1 MVYLIRFFI
10 EYPFES
16 LPQPRKVADHGTKF
30 FQPGGIARFGN
41 EQLKVTAIIVFLVHV
56 VEKTPPMALP
66 VQFRIMLETK
76 LYRTAEYFQG
86 DYVAVGFGDYPA
98 VYAPWFGPVGCPV
111 VLSSLGDGLNL
122 FRREKARKEGI
133 IPYYPSGCKV
143 MSLPTFDESGVVEG
157 SGGIDHIHVNII
169 MLR

>member
-16 LPQPRKVADHGTKF
+16 LPQPRKVVDYGTKF

-66 VQFRIMLETK
+66 VQYRIMLETE
-76 LYRTAEYFQG
+76 LDRPAEYFQG
-86 DYVAVGFGDYPA
+86 DNVAVGFGESFLIILP
-98 VYAPWFGPVGCPV
+98 
-111 VLSSLGDGLNL
+111 
-122 FRREKARKEGI
+122 EAR
-133 IPYYPSGCKV
+133 
-143 MSLPTFDESGVVEG
+143 
-157 SGGIDHIHVNII
+157 
-169 MLR
+169 